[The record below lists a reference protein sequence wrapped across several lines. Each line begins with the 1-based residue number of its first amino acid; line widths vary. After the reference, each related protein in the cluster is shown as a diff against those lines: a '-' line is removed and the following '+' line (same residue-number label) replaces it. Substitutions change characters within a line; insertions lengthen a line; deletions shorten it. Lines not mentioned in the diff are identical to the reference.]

1 MGPGTNA
8 VSAALEL
15 LSLKLETS
23 PEVVLPV
30 NTNLPLGS
38 TTTDAGALPVLTGE
52 PETLVKA
59 PVVELRVNSETLF
72 EPEFAT

>member
-1 MGPGTNA
+1 MGPGANA
-8 VSAALEL
+8 VSAPLEL

-38 TTTDAGALPVLTGE
+38 TATDAGALPVLTGE